1 MTDVLVTGATGLLGS
16 SLVPALAEHH
26 HVVAVTRRA
35 PEEPSAARWVIHDL
49 SRPSLPDDLP
59 KSIDVVIHLAQG
71 RAFRD
76 FPEQAVSTYE
86 VNVGS
91 TARLLDW
98 AWRAGAG
105 QFILASTG
113 GVYANTGVPHREDE
127 AVDAASVGNHYAASK
142 LAAEALTHAYA
153 SRFSVVVL
161 RPFFMYGRVQERSML
176 LPRLADTI
184 ATGGAIPLA
193 GEHGIRFNPIHVSDA
208 ARAVA
213 AALAVP
219 DSTVVNLAGPETL
232 SLRDAAE
239 VLGARLG
246 REVRFERQGDSPAV
260 DVIGDTARMAA
271 LLTEPRTAF
280 ADVAGELCP
289 VASGDRDRGA

>member
-1 MTDVLVTGATGLLGS
+1 MADILVTGATGLLGS
-16 SLVPALAEHH
+16 SLVPALAQHH
-26 HVVAVTRRA
+26 HVVALTRR
-35 PEEPSAARWVIHDL
+35 PPDEPSEARWVVHDL
-49 SRPSLPDDLP
+49 SRPWLPDDLP
-59 KSIDVVIHLAQG
+59 GSIDVVIHLAQG

-76 FPEQAVSTYE
+76 FPEQALDTYE

-98 AWRAGAG
+98 AWRTGAR
-105 QFILASTG
+105 QFVLASTG
-113 GVYANTGVPHREDE
+113 GVYANTGARHREDE
-127 AVDAASVGNHYAASK
+127 PVDTASVGNHYAASK
-142 LAAEALTHAYA
+142 LAAEALAHAYE

-184 ATGGAIPLA
+184 ATGGAISLA

-208 ARAVA
+208 ARAVV

-232 SLRDAAE
+232 SLREAAE
-239 VLGARLG
+239 VLGTRLG
-246 REVRFERQGDSPAV
+246 REVRFEHQDHAFPV

-271 LLTEPRTAF
+271 VLTAPRTTLT
-280 ADVAGELCP
+280 DVAGELCP
-289 VASGDRDRGA
+289 VASEDRGGGG

>member
-1 MTDVLVTGATGLLGS
+1 MAEVLVTGATGLLGS

-26 HVVAVTRRA
+26 HVVAVTRR
-35 PEEPSAARWVIHDL
+35 PPDEPSGVRWVIHDL
-49 SRPSLPDDLP
+49 RRPSLPGDLP
-59 KSIDVVIHLAQG
+59 RSIDVVIHLAQG

-76 FPEQAVSTYE
+76 FPEQALDTYE
-86 VNVGS
+86 VNVAS

-98 AWRAGAG
+98 AWRAGAR

-113 GVYANTGVPHREDE
+113 GVYPNTGMPHREDE
-127 AVDAASVGNHYAASK
+127 AVDAASVGNHYAATK
-142 LAAEALTHAYA
+142 LAAEALAHTYE

-184 ATGGAIPLA
+184 ASGGAISLG
-193 GEHGIRFNPIHVSDA
+193 GEDGLRFNPIHVSDA

-219 DSTVVNLAGPETL
+219 GSTVVNLAGPEAL

-239 VLGARLG
+239 ILGARLG
-246 REVRFERQGDSPAV
+246 REVRFEREGKSPPD

-271 LLTEPRTAF
+271 LLTEPRTAL

-289 VASGDRDRGA
+289 VATEDWSRGA